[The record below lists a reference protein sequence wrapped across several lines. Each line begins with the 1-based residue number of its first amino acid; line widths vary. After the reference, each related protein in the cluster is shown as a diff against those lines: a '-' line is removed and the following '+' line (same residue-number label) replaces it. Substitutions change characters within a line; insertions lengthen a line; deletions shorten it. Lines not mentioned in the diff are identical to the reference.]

1 MRHQLRAATAAVVL
15 AVASPFPEGALT
27 AQNRTIRDSANI
39 RIIENAL
46 PSVTTSLPLR
56 LVPSPI
62 LVLGGPTA
70 KGGQGLGRVNGA
82 ARLSDGGVVISDF
95 EKMGL
100 FLFDPSGQ
108 LRSHLDNLGVAGQ
121 TEPPWGM
128 LHAGIDTILMWDGV
142 ANRLTTVN
150 RTGKV
155 IRVDHI
161 ENPPDERSSTGGHRR
176 QALQLVGVFPAGER
190 LGWTKNTMGM
200 ASQGVEPDSS
210 TVIRISAAGKLTEIG
225 RVLRTERFRYRGQK
239 YGATGDLPFGR
250 VGSIAVG
257 NATWFY
263 TDGSSF
269 EIQRRAPSGRLEAF
283 IRLNRRREPVT
294 VEAIKRF
301 GVARLARTD
310 PILRPEYQL
319 ALHWLQYPTSKPAY
333 TALKVDRSGNLW
345 ARLWSNDDEAA
356 AWDVF
361 DPNGDYLCAIDVP
374 PDLDVI
380 EIGEDY
386 LLARYT
392 RVFGVEEVRE
402 YRLMRRGK

>member
-1 MRHQLRAATAAVVL
+1 MRHQLRAVTAAVVL
-15 AVASPFPEGALT
+15 AVARPFPESALA
-27 AQNRTIRDSANI
+27 AQSHTVRDSASI
-39 RIIENAL
+39 WIIENAL
-46 PSVTTSLPLR
+46 PSEAAASRLR

-70 KGGQGLGRVNGA
+70 KGGRELGRVNGA
-82 ARLSDGGVVISDF
+82 ARLSDGGVVITDF

-100 FLFDPSGQ
+100 FFFDAAGRPR
-108 LRSHLDNLGVAGQ
+108 LHLDNLGISGRA
-121 TEPPWGM
+121 EPPWGM
-128 LHAGIDTILMWDGV
+128 LHAGADTILMWDGV

-150 RTGKV
+150 GTGKV
-155 IRVDHI
+155 IHVDHI
-161 ENPPDERSSTGGHRR
+161 DNPPDERSPTGGHRR
-176 QALQLVGVFPAGER
+176 QAMQLLGVLPAGER

-200 ASQGVEPDSS
+200 VPQGVEPDSS
-210 TVIRISAAGKLTEIG
+210 TVIRVDAAGKLTEMG

-257 NATWFY
+257 STSWFY
-263 TDGSSF
+263 TDGRSF
-269 EIQRRAPSGRLEAF
+269 EIQRRAPSGRLEAL
-283 IRLNRRREPVT
+283 IRLNRRRDLVT

-319 ALHWLQYPTSKPAY
+319 ALNWLHYPKSKPAY
-333 TALKVDRSGNLW
+333 TALKVDRIGNLW
-345 ARLWSNDDEAA
+345 ARLWANDDEAA

-361 DPNGDYLCAIDVP
+361 DPNGDYLGAIDVP

-402 YRLMRRGK
+402 YRLIRGK